1 MKTFRKM
8 ANKVLITCLV
18 VSIGLFLGLSI
29 SCNATFNVKF
39 KDEKYCYLNFDN
51 MVYSSEAS
59 KITGSLLGLQIKAC
73 EKAINTVSM
82 YIDDSSTA
90 RNISN
95 KINFEDIGNLLP
107 ADLSTMKRT
116 VSKNA
121 RSIEEET
128 ITLEDELNEIRKE
141 YESSFTELIPDHR
154 KALTLEGINAS
165 ETGYLFGDDAEIPF
179 NSIQGIIM
187 TAVLNEVADGK
198 DVEEVISSI
207 RNDMSSLFQESGE
220 RAVVKKSTARWPNGV
235 VNYRWGD
242 ITEEHKNLMLDAM
255 KIWSDETE
263 NHVQFSELDDNGW
276 MNFTLGIQVR
286 GCVVYNTKKL
296 NQGVSG
302 NSSVGCIG
310 GCQDLNLSE
319 TLYKIQYVSTPVHE
333 LGHAL
338 GLNHELSRY
347 DRDDYIELSDAEKD
361 DTVNYGIIPL
371 TINGWRWESRTV
383 TIGWWRV
390 TLWYPAFWESE
401 NSWQSDSFDFESVML
416 YPQKTV
422 KVDKRYLNGGYMN
435 TRLNSMPSKKDV
447 EMVKKMY

>member
-29 SCNATFNVKF
+29 SCNATFNEKF

-141 YESSFTELIPDHR
+141 YESSFAELIPDHR
-154 KALTLEGINAS
+154 KALTLDGISAS

-207 RNDMSSLFQESGE
+207 RNDMSSLLHESGE

-242 ITEEHKNLMLDAM
+242 ITEDHKNLMLNAM

-286 GCVVYNTKKL
+286 GCVVYNTKDL
-296 NQGVSG
+296 GDYVAG
-302 NSSVGCIG
+302 NSNVGCIG
-310 GCQDLNLSE
+310 GLQDLNLSE
-319 TLYKIQYVSTPVHE
+319 TLNPIQYTRTPVHE
-333 LGHAL
+333 LGHTL
-338 GLNHELSRY
+338 GLEHEHTRH
-347 DRDDYIELSDAEKD
+347 DRDDYVVLSEDQKN

-383 TIGWWRV
+383 SIGWWRV

-416 YPQKTV
+416 YPKLNVKAGKEAENKNDPKT
-422 KVDKRYLNGGYMN
+422 
-435 TRLNSMPSKKDV
+435 
-447 EMVKKMY
+447 KMYETPSAKDIAMIKRMY